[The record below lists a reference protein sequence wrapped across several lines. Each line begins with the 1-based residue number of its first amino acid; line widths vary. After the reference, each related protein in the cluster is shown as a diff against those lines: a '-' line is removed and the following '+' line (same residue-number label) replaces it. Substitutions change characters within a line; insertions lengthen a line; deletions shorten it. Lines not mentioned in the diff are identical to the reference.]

1 MRKARPFVN
10 GIWIEDDDREPIPV
24 LGPYKNEQ
32 VGVQLTANKAEAELA
47 LRAAH
52 SNKKQIAALT
62 QAFRSRVL
70 YQAAALL
77 EERREEFANLIAKEV
92 GKSLK
97 NTRDEVARSIE
108 TLQLSAEEAKRLFG
122 ETIPG
127 GASERGASSMAIT
140 FRVPAGVVAAI
151 TPFNAPLNLICHKIG
166 PSFAAGN
173 VTILKPAPQAPL
185 IATALVELLL
195 EAGMPE
201 QAIHMILGGKEIG
214 EQLVQDDRVNLVS
227 FTGGVPGGRQ
237 ISKTAGMK
245 KVLLELGGNAGTIV
259 HEDADIERAAILCAR
274 TAFSNSGQSC
284 ISVQRIYVH
293 EQILDAFVVELKQ
306 RTAQLVIGNPEDE
319 QTDVGCVVDRQS
331 AVRIRDWID
340 EAVKEGAELI
350 HGGNANG
357 ASVEPAIL
365 LRPKKQSKV
374 VCQEVFGPIVS
385 VLSYDDINEAIKE
398 VNDSDFGLQAGV
410 FSNSMEV
417 IRKAVKELE
426 VGGVVVNGSSN
437 FRLDHWPYGGIKN
450 SGIGREGPRFAAS
463 EMTEMKMVVL
473 QDFL

>member
-10 GIWIEDDDREPIPV
+10 GVWIDDDREPIPV
-24 LGPYKNEQ
+24 VGPYKNEN
-32 VGVQLTANKAEAELA
+32 VGVQLTANKEEVDLA
-47 LRAAH
+47 LAAAH
-52 SNKKQIAALT
+52 SDKKQIASLS
-62 QAFRSRVL
+62 QAFRAKVL

-77 EERREEFANLIAKEV
+77 EERREEFAALIAKEV
-92 GKSLK
+92 GKALK

-108 TLQLSAEEAKRLFG
+108 TLQLSAEEVKRLFG

-127 GASERGASSMAIT
+127 GASERGASSMALT
-140 FRVPAGVVAAI
+140 FRVPVGVVAAI

-195 EAGMPE
+195 EAGMPT

-214 EQLVQDDRVNLVS
+214 EKLVQDDRVNLVS
-227 FTGGVPGGRQ
+227 FTGGVPGGQQ

-259 HEDADIERAAILCAR
+259 HEDANVERAAVICAK

-293 EQILDAFVVELKQ
+293 EQILDRFVAELKQ
-306 RTAQLVIGNPEDE
+306 RTAALIVGNPEE
-319 QTDVGCVVDRQS
+319 ERTDVGCVVNTQT
-331 AVRIRDWID
+331 AERIHDWIC
-340 EAVKEGAELI
+340 EALAEGAELI

-357 ASVEPAIL
+357 ASIEPVIL

-374 VCQEVFGPIVS
+374 VCQEVFGPVVS
-385 VLSYDDINEAIKE
+385 VLPYHDLDDAIKE
-398 VNDSDFGLQAGV
+398 VNESEFGLQAGI
-410 FSNSMEV
+410 FSNSLEV
-417 IRKAVKELE
+417 IRKAAKELE
-426 VGGVVVNGSSN
+426 VGGVIVNGSSN

-450 SGIGREGPRFAAS
+450 SGIGREGPRFAAE

-473 QDFL
+473 QDLL